1 MNKLTIILLLLF
13 NSCITSKDIS
23 KTEIQ
28 EIQFG
33 NGGGFTGEL
42 ITYTLNRNGLLDKAD
57 SEIKK
62 LKNKKTFEY
71 FKVAQKLKDYKFNE
85 PENMYSFLEIKT
97 KNKTNRIV
105 WHLGSN
111 NIDHKVIELY
121 NNLLSE
127 TK

>member
-1 MNKLTIILLLLF
+1 M
-13 NSCITSKDIS
+13 TSKDIS

-33 NGGGFTGEL
+33 NGGGFTGEI
-42 ITYTLNRNGLLDKAD
+42 ITYTLNGNGLLNKAD

-71 FKVAQKLKDYKFNE
+71 FKEAQNLKDYKFNE
-85 PENMYSFLEIKT
+85 PENVYSFLEIKT

-105 WHLGSN
+105 WYLGSN
-111 NIDHKVIELY
+111 NIDNKVIELY

>member
-13 NSCITSKDIS
+13 SSCMISKDIA

-28 EIQFG
+28 EIKFG
-33 NGGGFTGEL
+33 NGGGFTGEV
-42 ITYTLNRNGLLDKAD
+42 IIYTLDEDGLLKKSD
-57 SEIKK
+57 SEIKS
-62 LKNKKTFEY
+62 LKNNEIVDY
-71 FKVAQKLKDYKFNE
+71 FKEAQKLKDYKYNE
-85 PENMYSFLEIKT
+85 PENVYSFLEIKT

-111 NIDHKVIELY
+111 NIDNKVVELY